1 MGRKRL
7 QQDNLILSTKLMMN
21 EWLIAET
28 SCLETAT
35 VTNLHYQLSY
45 QLKTKS
51 SSIPYVYNVME

>member
-1 MGRKRL
+1 
-7 QQDNLILSTKLMMN
+7 MN
-21 EWLIAET
+21 DEWLIAET